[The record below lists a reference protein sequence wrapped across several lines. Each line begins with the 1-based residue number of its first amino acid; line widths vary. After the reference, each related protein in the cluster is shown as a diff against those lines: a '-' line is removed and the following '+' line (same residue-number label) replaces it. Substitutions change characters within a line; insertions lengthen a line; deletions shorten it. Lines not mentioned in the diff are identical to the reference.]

1 MKDFIMDIRTP
12 KGLKRVNL
20 SNIGSYAELRAYI
33 KDQFDTENLIVDFL
47 PSPWFEEFV
56 DENTED
62 LDPLIFEFLKLSE
75 YEQEVVFDYWELTLG
90 KESETLE
97 DFKQELDFILNTLHL
112 GTYEHPH
119 YLLADIIERRLGDE
133 AYYEVCSYINY
144 RKAQIEYEH
153 LYVNYGWNYFR
164 RADLI
169 DTDGLGK

>member
-1 MKDFIMDIRTP
+1 MLIDIRTNNGIEQVDLS
-12 KGLKRVNL
+12 KVESYEELK
-20 SNIGSYAELRAYI
+20 SYI
-33 KDQFDTENLIVDFL
+33 KEHFDTENLIVAYM
-47 PSPWFEEFV
+47 PNPWQDAFV
-56 DENTED
+56 DETMED

-75 YEQEVVFDYWELTLG
+75 YEQEVVFDYWELHYG
-90 KESETLE
+90 RESETLE
-97 DFKQELDFILNTLHL
+97 DFKQELDRILNTLHL

-119 YLLADIIERRLGDE
+119 YLIKDIIKRKLGDE
-133 AYYEVCSYINY
+133 AYYEVLNYIDY